1 MDFESDNNELID
13 LWTSKFL
20 SEFQR
25 PRTCTSCRKESKRK
39 LQVAFGRTYYIKNV
53 DTDRAPAHRPR
64 TVTMISPV
72 VGRSTTRTSSIFTP
86 TKLSESRAHLTQQ
99 RQRRSLFLDSQD
111 SKMQGVQM
119 LNFNIDRQKAEEKRK
134 RMKQY
139 ARELRLG
146 ARSQLSREIDS
157 ITRLV
162 VKSFKSVILAERCAL
177 FLHDESTQELYFKP
191 VGDNDSHARLKEIR
205 FPAKQGVAGW
215 CATNKQC
222 LNIHNA
228 YKDHRFNSDIDK
240 KTGFRTRTI
249 LCHPVLSDDN
259 SLLGVIQM
267 VNKRKGDARELRDM
281 AKKKKTSNSHK
292 GYNSCFEPFSE
303 RDEEILA
310 KCCNEVSKSL
320 QDIFAQYEKKTE
332 RNLQLANQ
340 AKVVVEVETSDGIM
354 SAANLPSSSRRRD
367 DQEDGSENES
377 FGQTTH
383 TETQTEDDSTS
394 YRPEPPHRRS
404 STNSTRRRSS
414 SVGTL
419 AQFIKR
425 NSLDSGQVNHNQV
438 AAFDSKGILEA
449 IMKFQFRSSD
459 GDALQMREAERRQS
473 DSEYLQ
479 AMSKRSR
486 MKDYHKR
493 NSQRI

>member
-1 MDFESDNNELID
+1 MT
-13 LWTSKFL
+13 TS
-20 SEFQR
+20 
-25 PRTCTSCRKESKRK
+25 PT
-39 LQVAFGRTYYIKNV
+39 
-53 DTDRAPAHRPR
+53 
-64 TVTMISPV
+64 
-72 VGRSTTRTSSIFTP
+72 VGRSSTRSSSIYTP

-111 SKMQGVQM
+111 NKMQGVQM
-119 LNFNIDRQKAEEKRK
+119 LNFKIEREKAEEKRK

-162 VKSFKSVILAERCAL
+162 VKSFKKVILAERCAL

-191 VGDNDSHARLKEIR
+191 VGDNESHARLKEIR
-205 FPAKQGVAGW
+205 FPANQGVAGW

-222 LNIHNA
+222 LNIPNA

-249 LCHPVLSDDN
+249 LCQPVLSDDN
-259 SLLGVIQM
+259 TLLGVIQM
-267 VNKRKGDARELRDM
+267 VNKTKGDAKELRDK
-281 AKKKKTSNSHK
+281 AKRKKTSESHK

-310 KCCNEVSKSL
+310 KCSNEVSKSL

-332 RNLQLANQ
+332 RNLQLQNLANQ
-340 AKVVVEVETSDGIM
+340 EVVVEVETSDCIL
-354 SAANLPSSSRRRD
+354 SKADLPSSSRLSG
-367 DQEDGSENES
+367 DQEDGSES
-377 FGQTTH
+377 FEQTTQ
-383 TETQTEDDSTS
+383 TETQTEDDSTN
-394 YRPEPPHRRS
+394 YRPDPPPRRS
-404 STNSTRRRSS
+404 STTSRRRS

-425 NSLDSGQVNHNQV
+425 NSLDAGKGDRDQNS
-438 AAFDSKGILEA
+438 AFDSKGILEA
-449 IMKFQFRSSD
+449 IMKFQFRKED
-459 GDALQMREAERRQS
+459 GDTLQMREAERRQS
-473 DSEYLQ
+473 DSGYLE
-479 AMSKRSR
+479 ALSKRNR
-486 MKDYHKR
+486 MNDYHKLKSHR
-493 NSQRI
+493 G